1 MTGCAIAG
9 VAAGRMLLLQ
19 KTPFWLGKATAC
31 GAGSAAAASSA
42 AATDVAKANSKW
54 RSCVGGKEGLPN
66 LTVDIIANPLT
77 VSLVSLSLSR
87 LSLFLSVY
95 LSLCMYISMSI
106 SVYLFSLIFN
116 SG

>member
-1 MTGCAIAG
+1 
-9 VAAGRMLLLQ
+9 MLLLQ

-42 AATDVAKANSKW
+42 AATAAADVAKANSKW

>member
-42 AATDVAKANSKW
+42 AADVAKANSKW